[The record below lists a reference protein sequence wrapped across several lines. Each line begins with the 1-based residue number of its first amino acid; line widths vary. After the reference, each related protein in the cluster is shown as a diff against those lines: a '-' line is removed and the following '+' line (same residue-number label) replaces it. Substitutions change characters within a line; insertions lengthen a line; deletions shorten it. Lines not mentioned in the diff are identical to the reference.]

1 MLIQPGM
8 SAPVFRT
15 EDLFGSPIDLAA
27 YRGQPLLLTFLRNA
41 ACALCNLRIHL
52 LITRYPALTEH
63 DLAIIA
69 VFESPR
75 ERMLAHV
82 AQQDVPFPLIADP
95 QARLYTLY
103 GVETSEAKVAQT
115 MAMPETEVAVQAAAA
130 LGFALTPE
138 PESNF
143 NRMPADFLIGPDGV
157 VLRAHYANFITDH
170 LPFETIQQALT
181 TA

>member
-1 MLIQPGM
+1 MLIQAGM
-8 SAPVFRT
+8 SAPTFRT
-15 EDLFGSPIDLAA
+15 DDLFGNPLDLAG

-41 ACALCNLRIHL
+41 ACALCNLRIQR
-52 LITRYPALTEH
+52 LITHYPVLTQQG
-63 DLAIIA
+63 LAIIA

-75 ERMLAHV
+75 ERMLEYV
-82 AQQDVPFPLIADP
+82 AQQDAPFPLVADP
-95 QARLYTLY
+95 QAELYTLY

-115 MAMPETEVAVQAAAA
+115 MAMPETDVAVQTAAA

-138 PESNF
+138 PGSNF

-170 LPFETIQQALT
+170 LPFEAIQQALA